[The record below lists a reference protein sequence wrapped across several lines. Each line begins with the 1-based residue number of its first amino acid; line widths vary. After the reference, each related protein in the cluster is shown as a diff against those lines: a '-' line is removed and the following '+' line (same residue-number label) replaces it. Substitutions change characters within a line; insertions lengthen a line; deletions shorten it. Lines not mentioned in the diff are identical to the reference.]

1 MHFENKSEVEEIT
14 KEKVQLLEEMLREA
28 RRVTVAAH
36 VNADGDAVGSCSGML
51 HYLRENRGLDA
62 VVALPDRDA
71 GVSSFLIPEE
81 DRPFF
86 LFHGSDPEGTDR
98 RIAES
103 DLIILQDCHG
113 FSRTEGLA
121 SALGKSTARKIL
133 IDHHVGPDRESFD
146 LVFSTPDVSSASELL
161 FFILMAL
168 PDVGGDAG
176 KLPPTTGLALM
187 TGMTTDTNNFSNS
200 VFPTTFEMASRLIAA
215 GVDRESILDKIYFS
229 YKENRLRLMGFLLS
243 KMTITPEGVAYMIL
257 TRRNL
262 SHFGISEGETEGFVN
277 LPLSIREVKMS
288 VFLKQDNGCFRVST
302 RSKKGISARKF
313 AERYFSGGGHENAA
327 GGRLY
332 FSDEISSIRDVVAY
346 LEQSIN
352 DFFA

>member
-1 MHFENKSEVEEIT
+1 MEEIT
-14 KEKVQLLEEMLREA
+14 KAKAEQLEGMLREA
-28 RRVTVAAH
+28 RKVTVAAH

-86 LFHGSDPEGTDR
+86 LFHESDPERTER

-103 DLIILQDCHG
+103 DLIILQDCNG
-113 FSRTEGLA
+113 FGRTEGLA
-121 SALGKSTARKIL
+121 PALERSSARKVL
-133 IDHHVGPDRESFD
+133 IDHHIGPERESFD
-146 LVFSTPDVSSASELL
+146 LVFSTPEVSSASELL
-161 FFILMAL
+161 FFVLMAL
-168 PDVGGDAG
+168 PDIAGDAK
-176 KLPPTTGLALM
+176 KLPAMTGLALM
-187 TGMTTDTNNFSNS
+187 TGMTTDTNNFANS
-200 VFPTTFEMASRLIAA
+200 VYPTTFDMASRLIAA
-215 GVDRESILDKIYFS
+215 GVDRDSILDQLYFN

-262 SHFGISEGETEGFVN
+262 ADFGISEGETEGFVN
-277 LPLSIREVKMS
+277 MPLSIREVRMS

-302 RSKKGISARKF
+302 RSKKGTSARLF

-332 FSDEISSIRDVVAY
+332 FSEEISSIRDVVAY

-352 DFFA
+352 DYFA

>member
-1 MHFENKSEVEEIT
+1 MEEIT
-14 KEKVQLLEEMLREA
+14 KAKVQQFDSMLREA
-28 RRVTVAAH
+28 RCVTIAAH

-86 LFHGSDPEGTDR
+86 LFHGSNPEEAER
-98 RIAES
+98 RIEGS
-103 DLIILQDCHG
+103 DLIILQDCNG

-121 SALGKSTARKIL
+121 SALEKARAKKVL
-133 IDHHVGPDRESFD
+133 IDHHVGPETESFD
-146 LVFSTPDVSSASELL
+146 LVFSTSEVSSASELL

-168 PDVGGDAG
+168 PDIGGDAG
-176 KLPPTTGLALM
+176 KLPQMTGLALM
-187 TGMTTDTNNFSNS
+187 TGMTTDTNNFANS
-200 VFPTTFEMASRLIAA
+200 VYPTTFDMASRLIAA
-215 GVDRESILDKIYFS
+215 GVDRESILDQLYFS

-262 SHFGISEGETEGFVN
+262 AHFGISEGETEGFVN
-277 LPLSIREVKMS
+277 LPLSIREVRMS

-302 RSKKGISARKF
+302 RSKKGVSARKF
-313 AERYFSGGGHENAA
+313 AERYFNGGGHENAA